1 MPAVWQTPSSN
12 HSPKPKYLH
21 SKSPHTTPKK
31 AEPPKKWLRFFWKST
46 SQQVNKFELSGIRI
60 IELSNYRIIGISG
73 FEGGGEWGFSG
84 EKFFGWGKNSN
95 FVTCGEISLK
105 IACKSLENYNNQL
118 IKPPT
123 MMKRL
128 LTLAAVV

>member
-1 MPAVWQTPSSN
+1 MAPLFLEVN
-12 HSPKPKYLH
+12 
-21 SKSPHTTPKK
+21 
-31 AEPPKKWLRFFWKST
+31 KST
-46 SQQVNKFELSGIRI
+46 SQQVWIIGDSNYRI
-60 IELSNYRIIGISG
+60 IELSG
-73 FEGGGEWGFSG
+73 FRDSRGEGEWGFLG
-84 EKFFGWGKNSN
+84 EKFCGWGKNSN

-128 LTLAAVV
+128 LTLAAVVMT